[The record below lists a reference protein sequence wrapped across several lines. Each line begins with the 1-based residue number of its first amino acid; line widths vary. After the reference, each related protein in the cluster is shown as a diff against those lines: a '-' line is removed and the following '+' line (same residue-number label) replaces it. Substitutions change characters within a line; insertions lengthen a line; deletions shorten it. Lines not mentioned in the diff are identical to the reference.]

1 MRDDAA
7 GRIAGFVQRHGDES
21 LAICVTAIVLLGV
34 AVTDVPDSIRLA
46 DIGLAFVAGVAA
58 ARRSQHPLPLLA
70 LMLAVSVASA
80 LVPSFRAATINGFA
94 FFVVLAVYSGAG
106 HTKGRETMVA
116 GVMTVGLYV
125 TDLIGLD
132 PAGINL
138 DSAAFYGMLYGLPW
152 ATGRAMLRRRASDR
166 RVVEEKAHA
175 AAAIAEERARIARE
189 LHDVVAH
196 SISVMVLQA
205 RGGRHV
211 LESEPDDARSAF
223 VVIEEAGQQAL
234 TEMRRLLGMLRSPDE
249 ELALAPQPSLREL
262 ERLVEHVEGAGL
274 PVQVIVEGEPRD
286 LPPGVD
292 LSAFRIVQ
300 EALTNALKH
309 AGPARARVVVRYGA
323 DELELEITDDGPGAV
338 ESTGSGYGLIGM
350 RERVSV
356 YGGDLHAGQQPGGG
370 YALRVRLPLEPA
382 RT

>member
-1 MRDDAA
+1 MRDDVA
-7 GRIAGFVQRHGDES
+7 GRIASFVRRHGDES
-21 LAICVTAIVLLGV
+21 LAIGLTAIVLLGI
-34 AVTDVPDSIRLA
+34 AVTDLPGSIRLA
-46 DIGLAFVAGVAA
+46 SVGLAFVAGVAA
-58 ARRSQHPLPLLA
+58 ARRSQHPLPLLG

-80 LVPSFRAATINGFA
+80 LLPSFRAASINAFA
-94 FFVVLAVYSGAG
+94 FFGLLAVYSGAA

-116 GVMTVGLYV
+116 GVITVGLYI
-125 TDLIGLD
+125 TDLVGLD

-138 DSAAFYGMLYGLPW
+138 DSAVFFGLVYGLPW
-152 ATGRAMLRRRASDR
+152 ATGRAMRRRRASDR
-166 RVVEEKAHA
+166 RAAEEKAHA

-196 SISVMVLQA
+196 SISVIVLQA

-234 TEMRRLLGMLRSPDE
+234 TEMRRLLGLLRSPDE

-262 ERLVEHVEGAGL
+262 DRLAEHVQDAGL

-286 LPPGVD
+286 LPPGVE

-309 AGPARARVVVRYGA
+309 AGPARARVLVRYGA
-323 DELELEITDDGPGAV
+323 DELELEITDDGPGTG

-356 YGGDLHAGQQPGGG
+356 YGGELRAGQQPGGG
-370 YALRVRLPLEPA
+370 YALRVRLPLESA
-382 RT
+382 RA